1 MRKLF
6 VLVLAA
12 LVSTALL
19 IPSATSRTQ
28 QESTREYVVVYE
40 RAISLATARAAVE
53 RIGGTVVKEN
63 RKVGVATVRTSN
75 DDFVADAVAQRA
87 LFGAASNRPVGAV
100 GPLQKKK
107 FSEERLDSERRA
119 SMRGGAQAATATG
132 GAGDSGEFET
142 FAPLQWD
149 MQMIGATKY
158 ESHDIQPG
166 ERGVRVGILD
176 TGIDG
181 SHPDIA
187 PNFDRALSRNFT
199 TDLETIVSVPCE
211 DDPEELCEE
220 PLDGPCADEPDGSCS
235 DPADVDENGHGTH
248 VAGTV
253 GAAVN
258 GLGIAGVAPEVTL
271 INIRAGQDS
280 GFFFLQPSV
289 DALTYAADIGVDVV
303 NMSYFIDPWLFN
315 CRNNPADSPEAQAE
329 QRTIIAATQR
339 ALSYAHRNGV
349 TLIAAA
355 GNGHQNY
362 DRKDEIVDE
371 TSPDFPPG
379 TAYPR
384 EITEDCLDL
393 PTEGKNVIS
402 VTAVG
407 PSTRKAYYSDYGRSH
422 AAVSAPGG
430 DFRDYPGT
438 PRFQTPEN
446 LVLSAYPENVAREF
460 GEIDGNGDPTT
471 PFVLKDCEDES
482 NPDTCAYWTYFQGTS
497 MASPH
502 AVGVA
507 ALIVSEHGQRD
518 RKEGGLELNPNRT
531 ERLLTRSAS
540 EHACPQPRLF
550 SYEDSELPEDFDAFC
565 AGGLRRNGFYGHGI
579 VDAYAAVLRER

>member
-1 MRKLF
+1 MRRLF
-6 VLVLAA
+6 LLVLAA
-12 LVSTALL
+12 LVASALL
-19 IPSATSRTQ
+19 IPAATSRTQ
-28 QESTREYVVVYE
+28 QESIREYVVVYE
-40 RAISLATARAAVE
+40 SGVSLATARAAVE
-53 RIGGTVVKEN
+53 QIGGTIVKEN

-75 DDFVADAVAQRA
+75 QNFVSEAVEQPA
-87 LFGAASNRPVGAV
+87 LLGAASNRPLGTV
-100 GPLQKKK
+100 GPIQERK
-107 FSEERLDSERRA
+107 FSEERLDSAREA
-119 SMRGGAQAATATG
+119 SKGTGTRSVTAAGTAEN
-132 GAGDSGEFET
+132 GEFET

-158 ESHDIQPG
+158 ESHDVQPG
-166 ERGVRVGILD
+166 RRGVRVGILD

-199 TDLETIVSVPCE
+199 TDIPSVEGPCE
-211 DDPEELCEE
+211 EDPSEICEL
-220 PLDGPCADEPDGSCS
+220 PIDGPCADEPDNSCS

-280 GFFFLQPSV
+280 GYFFLQPSV

-303 NMSYFIDPWLFN
+303 NMSYYIDPWLFN

-339 ALSYAHRNGV
+339 ALRYAHRHGV

-355 GNGHQNY
+355 GNGHQNF
-362 DRKDEIVDE
+362 DRKNEIVDE

-384 EITEDCLDL
+384 QITQDCLDL
-393 PTEGKNVIS
+393 PTEGHRVIS

-407 PSTRKAYYSDYGRSH
+407 PSTRKAYYSDYGRTH

-438 PRFQTPEN
+438 PRFGTPEN
-446 LVLSAYPENVAREF
+446 LILSAYPENVAREF
-460 GEIDGNGDPTT
+460 GEIDEDGNPTT
-471 PFVLKDCEDES
+471 PFVLRDCEDEDD
-482 NPDTCAYWTYFQGTS
+482 PETCAYWTYFQGTS

-507 ALIVSEHGQRD
+507 ALIVSEYGRRD
-518 RKEGGLELNPNRT
+518 REEGGLRLNPNQT
-531 ERLLTRSAS
+531 EQRLYRSAH

-550 SYEDSELPEDFDAFC
+550 SYEASELPPEFNAFC
-565 AGGLRRNGFYGHGI
+565 AGGLQRNGFYGRGI
-579 VDAYAAVLRER
+579 VNAYSAVLPGR

>member
-6 VLVLAA
+6 VLLAA
-12 LVSTALL
+12 LTAGVLL
-19 IPSATSRTQ
+19 IPAATSGPQ
-28 QESTREYVVVYE
+28 QQSEREYVVVYE
-40 RAISLATARAAVE
+40 SGVSLAAAQAAVA
-53 RIGGTVVKEN
+53 RIGGTIVKEN

-75 DDFVADAVAQRA
+75 DDFVSDAVGQAA
-87 LFGAASNRPVGAV
+87 LFGAASNRPFGTV
-100 GPLQKKK
+100 GPMEKRK
-107 FSEERLDSERRA
+107 FSEERLDAERKA
-119 SMRGGAQAATATG
+119 SMRAGAPSAAAGNDAGG
-132 GAGDSGEFET
+132 SEFET

-158 ESHDIQPG
+158 ESHEEQPG
-166 ERGVRVGILD
+166 RRGVRVGILD

-187 PNFDRALSRNFT
+187 PNFGRALSRNFT
-199 TDLETIVSVPCE
+199 TDIPSVEGPCE
-211 DDPEELCEE
+211 EDPSETCEI
-220 PLDGPCADEPDGSCS
+220 PIDGPCADEPDGSCS

-258 GLGIAGVAPEVTL
+258 GLGIAGVAPNVTL
-271 INIRAGQDS
+271 VNLRAGQDS

-289 DALTYAADIGVDVV
+289 DALTYAADNGIDVV
-303 NMSYFIDPWLFN
+303 NMSYYIDPWLFN

-329 QRTIIAATQR
+329 QRTIIAATNR
-339 ALSYAHRNGV
+339 ALRYAHRHGV

-355 GNGHQNY
+355 GNGFQNY
-362 DRKDEIVDE
+362 DRKNEIVDE

-384 EITEDCLDL
+384 EITQDCKDL
-393 PTEGKNVIS
+393 PTEGPRVIS

-407 PSTRKAYYSDYGRSH
+407 PSTRKAYYSDFGRTH

-430 DFRDYPGT
+430 DFFDYVGT
-438 PRFQTPEN
+438 PRHQTPEN
-446 LVLSAYPENVAREF
+446 LILSAYPENVAREF
-460 GEIDGNGDPTT
+460 GEIDEDGNPTT
-471 PFVLKDCEDES
+471 PFVLKDCEDET
-482 NPDTCAYWTYFQGTS
+482 NPETCAYWTYFQGTS

-507 ALIVSEHGQRD
+507 ALIVSEYGHRD
-518 RKEGGLELNPNRT
+518 GGKGGLRLHPNRT
-531 ERLLTRSAS
+531 ERLLYRSAS
-540 EHACPQPRLF
+540 DHACPQPRLF
-550 SYEDSELPEDFDAFC
+550 SYEADGLPPEFNAFC
-565 AGGLRRNGFYGHGI
+565 AGGKAKNGFYGRGI
-579 VDAYAAVLRER
+579 VDAYKAVLR

>member
-40 RAISLATARAAVE
+40 KGVSLTTARAAVE
-53 RIGGTVVKEN
+53 RIGGTIVKEN

-87 LFGAASNRPVGAV
+87 LFGAASNRPVGTV

-107 FSEERLDSERRA
+107 FSEERLDAERRA

-132 GAGDSGEFET
+132 GAGESGEFET

-158 ESHDIQPG
+158 ESHDVQPG
-166 ERGVRVGILD
+166 DQGVRVGILD

-187 PNFDRALSRNFT
+187 PNFNGALSRNFT
-199 TDLETIVSVPCE
+199 TDIPSVEGPCE
-211 DDPEELCEE
+211 EE
-220 PLDGPCADEPDGSCS
+220 PSETCELPIDGPCADEPDGSCS

-258 GLGIAGVAPEVTL
+258 GLGIAGVAPKVTL
-271 INIRAGQDS
+271 ISIRAGQDS
-280 GFFFLQPSV
+280 GYFFLQPSV
-289 DALTYAADIGVDVV
+289 DALTYAADIGVDVE
-303 NMSYFIDPWLFN
+303 NMSYYIDPWLFN

-339 ALSYAHRNGV
+339 ALRYAHRHGV

-362 DRKDEIVDE
+362 NRKNEIVDE

-384 EITEDCLDL
+384 QITEGCLDL
-393 PTEGKNVIS
+393 PTEG
-402 VTAVG
+402 
-407 PSTRKAYYSDYGRSH
+407 R
-422 AAVSAPGG
+422 
-430 DFRDYPGT
+430 
-438 PRFQTPEN
+438 
-446 LVLSAYPENVAREF
+446 
-460 GEIDGNGDPTT
+460 
-471 PFVLKDCEDES
+471 
-482 NPDTCAYWTYFQGTS
+482 
-497 MASPH
+497 
-502 AVGVA
+502 
-507 ALIVSEHGQRD
+507 
-518 RKEGGLELNPNRT
+518 
-531 ERLLTRSAS
+531 
-540 EHACPQPRLF
+540 
-550 SYEDSELPEDFDAFC
+550 
-565 AGGLRRNGFYGHGI
+565 
-579 VDAYAAVLRER
+579 

>member
-1 MRKLF
+1 MRKLTL
-6 VLVLAA
+6 LVLAA
-12 LVSTALL
+12 LAAGALL
-19 IPSATSRTQ
+19 IPAATSRTQ

-40 RAISLATARAAVE
+40 SEVSLATARAAVE
-53 RIGGTVVKEN
+53 RIGGTIVKEN

-75 DDFVADAVAQRA
+75 DDFVSDAVAERA
-87 LFGAASNRPVGAV
+87 LFGAASNRPVGTV

-107 FSEERLDSERRA
+107 FSEERLDNERRA

-132 GAGDSGEFET
+132 GGGESGEFET

-158 ESHDIQPG
+158 ESHDVQPG

-187 PNFDRALSRNFT
+187 PNFDGALSRNFT
-199 TDLETIVSVPCE
+199 TDIPSVEGPCE
-211 DDPEELCEE
+211 EDPSETCEI
-220 PLDGPCADEPDGSCS
+220 PIDGPCADEPDGSCS

-280 GFFFLQPSV
+280 GYFFLQPSV

-303 NMSYFIDPWLFN
+303 NMSYYIDPWLFN

-339 ALSYAHRNGV
+339 ALTYAHRHGV

-355 GNGHQNY
+355 GNGHQNF
-362 DRKDEIVDE
+362 DRKNEIVDE

-379 TAYPR
+379 VAYPR
-384 EITEDCLDL
+384 EITRDCLDL
-393 PTEGKNVIS
+393 PTEGRNVIS

-407 PSTRKAYYSDYGRSH
+407 PSTRKAYYSDYGRNH

-430 DFRDYPGT
+430 DFFDYPGT
-438 PRFQTPEN
+438 PRFETPEN
-446 LVLSAYPENVAREF
+446 LILSAYPENVAREF
-460 GEIDGNGDPTT
+460 GEIDENGDPTT
-471 PFVLKDCEDES
+471 PFVLKDCEDET

-507 ALIVSEHGQRD
+507 ALIVSEHGRRD
-518 RKEGGLELNPNRT
+518 GKEGGLRLSPKRT
-531 ERLLTRSAS
+531 ERHLYRSAS
-540 EHACPQPRLF
+540 DHACPQPRLF
-550 SYEDSELPEDFDAFC
+550 SYEDSGIPPEFDAFC
-565 AGGLRRNGFYGHGI
+565 AGGKERNGFYGHGI
-579 VDAYAAVLRER
+579 VDAYAAVLGR

>member
-6 VLVLAA
+6 LLVLAT
-12 LVSTALL
+12 LVAGALL
-19 IPSATSRTQ
+19 IPAATPRTQ
-28 QESTREYVVVYE
+28 QETNREFVVVYE
-40 RAISLATARAAVE
+40 NGVSAATARAAVE
-53 RIGGTVVKEN
+53 RIGGTIVKEN
-63 RKVGVATVRTSN
+63 LRVGVATVRTSN
-75 DDFVADAVAQRA
+75 DDFVSDALAQAA
-87 LFGAASNRPVGAV
+87 LFGAASNRPVGTV
-100 GPLQKKK
+100 GPRQKRK
-107 FSEERLDSERRA
+107 FSEERLDAERRA
-119 SMRGGAQAATATG
+119 SMRSPGKAATTG
-132 GAGDSGEFET
+132 NGESGEFET

-166 ERGVRVGILD
+166 RRGVRVGILD

-187 PNFDRALSRNFT
+187 PNFNGGLSRNFT
-199 TDLETIVSVPCE
+199 TDIPSVEGPCE
-211 DDPEELCEE
+211 EDPSEICEL
-220 PLDGPCADEPDGSCS
+220 PIDGPCAVEPDGSCS

-258 GLGIAGVAPEVTL
+258 GLGIAGVAPKVTL

-280 GFFFLQPSV
+280 GYFFLQPSV

-303 NMSYFIDPWLFN
+303 NMSYYIDPWLFN

-339 ALSYAHRNGV
+339 ALRYAHRHGV

-355 GNGHQNY
+355 GNGNQNY
-362 DRKDEIVDE
+362 DRKNEIVDE

-379 TAYPR
+379 IAYPR
-384 EITEDCLDL
+384 EITRDCLDL
-393 PTEGKNVIS
+393 PTEGRNVIS

-407 PSTRKAYYSDYGRSH
+407 PSTRKAYYSDYGRRH

-430 DFRDYPGT
+430 DFFDYPGT
-438 PRFQTPEN
+438 PRFETPEN
-446 LVLSAYPENVAREF
+446 LILSAYPENVAREF
-460 GEIDGNGDPTT
+460 GEIDENGDPTT

-507 ALIVSEHGQRD
+507 ALIVSEHGRRD
-518 RKEGGLELNPNRT
+518 RKEGGLRLSPDRT
-531 ERLLTRSAS
+531 ERHLYRSAS

-550 SYEDSELPEDFDAFC
+550 SYEDSGIPPEFNALC
-565 AGGLRRNGFYGHGI
+565 AGGKERNGFYGRGI
-579 VDAYAAVLRER
+579 VDAYAAVLGR